1 MPLLLELID
10 IIIDKLHNNK
20 HTLSACCLTSKQWV
34 PSCQFH
40 LFSKITVTP
49 HRISSVLH
57 FLESHSPGITS
68 LMQNLVVDDFLE
80 WGLDEDPEEGTR
92 LCFPADKLRHILLL
106 LRSMEH
112 LHIHNC
118 YHIINSNMFSVL
130 TNV

>member
-10 IIIDKLHNNK
+10 IIIDKLHNDK

-57 FLESHSPGITS
+57 FLESHSPSIA
-68 LMQNLVVDDFLE
+68 LLVRNLVVDDFSE
-80 WGLDEDPEEGTR
+80 WGLDEDPEEGTK
-92 LCFPADKLRHILLL
+92 ALLSGRQAEAHFVASSFHGALAHPQL
-106 LRSMEH
+106 LPH
-112 LHIHNC
+112 HQ
-118 YHIINSNMFSVL
+118 F
-130 TNV
+130 